1 MNSPTTKVL
10 FMVASILL
18 GAIADHIY
26 LTEQYRGYVELHMT
40 KSGTFVLNKGQI
52 YTVSE
57 LLSEEHQAVNL
68 IGRR

>member
-1 MNSPTTKVL
+1 MKSPTTITI

-26 LTEQYRGYVELHMT
+26 VTDLYKGFVELHST
-40 KSGTFVLNKGQI
+40 KSGTFVLTKGQI

-57 LLSEEHQAVNL
+57 LLSEEHQSVNL
-68 IGRR
+68 IGRH